1 MGYIP
6 LYKEHKR
13 GNEMAKYAKIQKNI
27 DGKEKYSITPQIP
40 GGYITPEKYKNKLDS
55 LKQGNVFTDAIIES
69 FKVGAIKKW
78 KKELSN
84 RIIDD
89 AMDSIRSYSKLHE
102 KENRDALD
110 EVMWN
115 SIADIKFNVMKDTLT
130 KKSLFTQIKEA
141 LEVKDYARA
150 SNLQLELKANM
161 EEIQQL
167 YVRYKKNIY

>member
-1 MGYIP
+1 MYRDENDVF
-6 LYKEHKR
+6 EHYTMEER
-13 GNEMAKYAKIQKNI
+13 NERFSVPPATVYENMQNL
-27 DGKEKYSITPQIP
+27 
-40 GGYITPEKYKNKLDS
+40 EKYKNKLDS

-115 SIADIKFNVMKDTLT
+115 SIADIKVLM
-130 KKSLFTQIKEA
+130 
-141 LEVKDYARA
+141 
-150 SNLQLELKANM
+150 
-161 EEIQQL
+161 
-167 YVRYKKNIY
+167 

>member
-1 MGYIP
+1 MEKLTEQQIEKINKSLKDSWNQGI
-6 LYKEHKR
+6 YKEPY
-13 GNEMAKYAKIQKNI
+13 GVE
-27 DGKEKYSITPQIP
+27 
-40 GGYITPEKYKNKLDS
+40 
-55 LKQGNVFTDAIIES
+55 
-69 FKVGAIKKW
+69 
-78 KKELSN
+78 
-84 RIIDD
+84 
-89 AMDSIRSYSKLHE
+89 HE
-102 KENRDALD
+102 KDYVIYQRHERGGVSGGSCWDSSDPQPYYNDEDRPNWDALD

>member
-1 MGYIP
+1 
-6 LYKEHKR
+6 
-13 GNEMAKYAKIQKNI
+13 
-27 DGKEKYSITPQIP
+27 
-40 GGYITPEKYKNKLDS
+40 
-55 LKQGNVFTDAIIES
+55 
-69 FKVGAIKKW
+69 
-78 KKELSN
+78 
-84 RIIDD
+84 
-89 AMDSIRSYSKLHE
+89 MDSIRSYSKLHE

-130 KKSLFTQIKEA
+130 KKSLFTQIKES

>member
-1 MGYIP
+1 MRRLKMLWHI
-6 LYKEHKR
+6 
-13 GNEMAKYAKIQKNI
+13 IQVT
-27 DGKEKYSITPQIP
+27 GFTRFALSFVTF
-40 GGYITPEKYKNKLDS
+40 
-55 LKQGNVFTDAIIES
+55 VF
-69 FKVGAIKKW
+69 G
-78 KKELSN
+78 
-84 RIIDD
+84 
-89 AMDSIRSYSKLHE
+89 SK

>member
-1 MGYIP
+1 MKAITAQVMQLINSG
-6 LYKEHKR
+6 KR
-13 GNEMAKYAKIQKNI
+13 VVIVSSGAGSCGVA
-27 DGKEKYSITPQIP
+27 
-40 GGYITPEKYKNKLDS
+40 
-55 LKQGNVFTDAIIES
+55 AIN
-69 FKVGAIKKW
+69 KW